1 MTPPRPTGRARGSA
15 CRLAIAWA
23 ISVTLFLIAL
33 GEETAIPWGAMYTP
47 NDHLAEEGMT
57 GAVKAYRGPRGA
69 ETLLADLV
77 FARELGVRLIV
88 TLGSVAPMTYLD
100 SAGHLQM
107 DRVREELEPFFVV
120 AGQLAPFIADGTI
133 WGIRFLDEP
142 HDPAGLP
149 RGFEVDPDEL
159 SAVFALIHDAF
170 GDVLVGST
178 APPTYMA
185 RAADAGFACGQVVHT
200 KLPPGLA
207 DPVELHRQQ
216 SALAHDH
223 GLLYVASVNA
233 NTNAI
238 DNATFFRT
246 YRAMCA
252 IETVD
257 FATAWQWPQGNHPLP
272 SFEDRLRDP
281 SPAVRAEIAAIPA
294 ACRRDMDP

>member
-1 MTPPRPTGRARGSA
+1 
-15 CRLAIAWA
+15 
-23 ISVTLFLIAL
+23 
-33 GEETAIPWGAMYTP
+33 
-47 NDHLAEEGMT
+47 MT

-216 SALAHDH
+216 SALAHDR